1 MSGFTSLGKKNSGG
15 LGGSGITNANAVG
28 PFGTSLVSSMT
39 PSGQGTFVHGINSA
53 IWTTGSNGGG
63 SPTVS
68 ASDGIATCTSGG
80 SPYASAVLH
89 LNRSS
94 KYRAGQ
100 GTIARLTAIF
110 GSGSADTLRLAGMG
124 NAECGFY
131 FAMSGTN
138 FGILHRERSKREIR
152 EFTGVTGVGVATLTV
167 TLGGVAKSITINGE
181 SNANQTAY
189 LISKQ
194 DYSKVGMG
202 WTAEATGDK
211 VYFISSAPGPVV
223 GTFSIFNVAS
233 SIATAVRAQAGVLP
247 TETFIPQS
255 SWNIDPMDGTGPTRF
270 DMDPTMGN
278 VYGIGYQYLGFG
290 NPTFSIENPETG
302 LLAQC
307 HMIQWAGSH
316 TSTVIKNP
324 TMTIRWE
331 AINSGSSASSVSVS
345 GASGGLFT
353 EGIVQRNIGVAFST
367 VGTKFNVGATE
378 LPILTVRANQIY
390 GSVCSYGELAPFNI
404 SLGNEAGSSSTGKL
418 LRIQVYKNIGLT
430 GPVNFQNLDSARSIA
445 SVDTA
450 ATGLSTTANQQLLKS
465 IIVAA
470 NNSIVLKLEDENFFI
485 VNGDTLTITA
495 QRAGDTNIE
504 TAAASVS
511 WFEDQ

>member
-39 PSGQGTFVHGINSA
+39 PSGQGTFVHGINSV

-68 ASDGIATCTSGG
+68 ASDAIATCTSGG
-80 SPYASAVLH
+80 SPYAAAALR

-110 GSGSADTLRLAGMG
+110 GSGSADTLQLAGVG
-124 NAECGFY
+124 NAECGYY

-152 EFTGVTGVGVATLTV
+152 EFTITTGVGPVTLTV
-167 TLGGVAKSITINGE
+167 TLGGEVKSITISGGTNI
-181 SNANQTAY
+181 NQTAY

-194 DYSKVGMG
+194 DYSRVGMG
-202 WTAEATGDK
+202 WTAEAHGAK
-211 VYFISSAPGPVV
+211 VHFISSTPGPIE
-223 GTFSIFNVAS
+223 GTFSIFNGGS
-233 SIATAVRAQAGVLP
+233 QIATPGRTQVGVLP

-255 SWNIDPMDGTGPTRF
+255 SWNIDPMDGNGPTRF
-270 DMDPTMGN
+270 DMDPTKGN
-278 VYGIGYQYLGFG
+278 VYGIGYQFLGFG
-290 NPTFSIENPETG
+290 NPTFSVENPETG

-316 TSTVIKNP
+316 TSTVLKNP
-324 TMTIRWE
+324 AMTIRWE

-353 EGIVQRNIGVAFST
+353 EGIVQRNVGVAFSAA
-367 VGTKFNVGATE
+367 GTKSDISTTE

-404 SLGNEAGSSSTGKL
+404 SLGNETGNSSSGKL
-418 LRIQVYKNIGLT
+418 LRINLYKNIGLT

-450 ATGLSTTANQQLLKS
+450 ATGISTTANQQLLKS

-470 NNSIVLKLEDENFFI
+470 NDSLVLKLEDENFFI

-495 QRAGDTNIE
+495 QRAGGSNID

>member
-53 IWTTGSNGGG
+53 IWTTGSNGSG
-63 SPTVS
+63 PTVS
-68 ASDGIATCTSGG
+68 ASDAIATCTSGG
-80 SPYASAVLH
+80 SLYASAVLH

-110 GSGSADTLRLAGMG
+110 GSGHADTLQLAGVG

-152 EFTGVTGVGVATLTV
+152 EFTGVTGVGNVTLTV

-194 DYSKVGMG
+194 DYSMVGMG
-202 WTAEATGDK
+202 WTAEAHGNH
-211 VYFISSAPGPVV
+211 VHFISSTPGPVE
-223 GTFSIFNVAS
+223 GTFSIFNGTAS
-233 SIATAVRAQAGVLP
+233 IVTTVTRTQAGVLP

-255 SWNIDPMDGTGPTRF
+255 SWNVDPMDGNGPTRF
-270 DMDPTMGN
+270 DMDPTKGN
-278 VYGIGYQYLGFG
+278 VYGIGYQFLGFG

-302 LLAQC
+302 LLTQC
-307 HMIQWAGSH
+307 HMVQWAGSH

-324 TMTIRWE
+324 AMTIRWE

-353 EGIVQRNIGVAFST
+353 EGIVQRNVGVAFSAA
-367 VGTKFNVGATE
+367 GTKSDVGATE
-378 LPILTVRANQIY
+378 VPILSIRANQIY

-404 SLGNEAGSSSTGKL
+404 SVGNDTGNSSNGKL
-418 LRIQVYKNIGLT
+418 LRINIYKNVGLT
-430 GPVNFQNLDSARSIA
+430 GPVNFQNLDSTRSIA

-470 NNSIVLKLEDENFFI
+470 NDSLVLKLEDENFFI
-485 VNGDTLTITA
+485 VNGDTLTIAA
-495 QRAGDTNIE
+495 QRAGGQNIDT
-504 TAAASVS
+504 AVASVS

>member
-1 MSGFTSLGKKNSGG
+1 
-15 LGGSGITNANAVG
+15 
-28 PFGTSLVSSMT
+28 MT
-39 PSGQGTFVHGINSA
+39 PSGQGTFVTGINSA
-53 IWTTGSNGGG
+53 IWTTGSNGIG
-63 SPTVS
+63 PTVS

-110 GSGSADTLRLAGMG
+110 GDGEPNTLQLAGVG

-131 FAMSGTN
+131 FAMRDTN
-138 FGILHRERSKREIR
+138 FGILHRERSKREIW
-152 EFTGVTGVGVATLTV
+152 EFTGVAGVGSSVMLTV
-167 TLGGVAKSITINGE
+167 TLGGAVKSINITGGG
-181 SNANQTAY
+181 SPNQTAY

-202 WTAEATGDK
+202 WTAEAHGSH
-211 VYFISSAPGPVV
+211 VHFISSTPGPVE
-223 GTFSIFNVAS
+223 GTFSIVDGGGS
-233 SIATAVRAQAGVLP
+233 SIVTTVTRTQAGVLP

-255 SWNIDPMDGTGPTRF
+255 SWNIDPMDGTGATRF
-270 DMDPTMGN
+270 DMDPTKGN

-290 NPTFSIENPETG
+290 NPTFSVENPETG

-324 TMTIRWE
+324 AMTIRWE

-353 EGIVQRNIGVAFST
+353 EGIVQRNVGVAFSAA
-367 VGTKFNVGATE
+367 GTKSDVGATE
-378 LPILTVRANQIY
+378 VPILSIRANQIY

-404 SLGNEAGSSSTGKL
+404 SVGNDTGNSSNGKL
-418 LRIQVYKNIGLT
+418 LRINIYKNVGLT
-430 GPVNFQNLDSARSIA
+430 GPVNFQNLDSTRSIA

-470 NNSIVLKLEDENFFI
+470 NDSLVLKLEDENFFI
-485 VNGDTLTITA
+485 VNGDTLTIAA
-495 QRAGDTNIE
+495 QRAGGQNIDT
-504 TAAASVS
+504 AVASVS

>member
-15 LGGSGITNANAVG
+15 VSGDGGLNANTIG
-28 PFGTSLVSSMT
+28 PFGTTLVSGMT
-39 PSGQGTFVHGINSA
+39 PSGQGAFVYGINSA
-53 IWTTGSNGGG
+53 IWTTGSNGVG
-63 SPTVS
+63 PTVS

-100 GTIARLTAIF
+100 GTMARLTAIF
-110 GSGSADTLRLAGMG
+110 GSGHTDTLQLAGVG

-152 EFTGVTGVGVATLTV
+152 EFTITTGVNAVTLTI
-167 TLGGVAKSITINGE
+167 TLGGVVKSITISGG
-181 SNANQTAY
+181 SNANQTAH

-194 DYSKVGMG
+194 DYSMVGMG
-202 WTAEATGDK
+202 WTAEAYGNK
-211 VYFISSAPGPVV
+211 VYFISSFPGPIG
-223 GTFSIFNVAS
+223 GTFSIFNGAS
-233 SIATAVRAQAGVLP
+233 SIATMSQTQAGVLP

-255 SWNIDPMDGTGPTRF
+255 SWNIDPLDGTGPSRF
-270 DMDPTMGN
+270 DMDPTKGN

-290 NPTFSIENPETG
+290 NPTFSVENPETG
-302 LLAQC
+302 LLTQC

-316 TSTVIKNP
+316 MSTVVKNP
-324 TMTIRWE
+324 MMTTRWE
-331 AINSGSSASSVSVS
+331 AINSGSSASSVSI
-345 GASGGLFT
+345 SGGSGGMFT
-353 EGIVQRNIGVAFST
+353 EGIVQRNIGVAFSA
-367 VGTKFNVGATE
+367 VGTKSDVGATE
-378 LPILTVRANQIY
+378 LPILTIRANQIY

-404 SLGNEAGSSSTGKL
+404 SVGNETGNSSSGKL
-418 LRIQVYKNIGLT
+418 LRINIYKNIGLT
-430 GPVNFQNLDSARSIA
+430 GPVNFQNLDSTRSIA

-450 ATGLSTTANQQLLKS
+450 ATGLSTTTNQQLLKS

-470 NNSIVLKLEDENFFI
+470 NNSLTLKLEDENFFI

-495 QRAGDTNIE
+495 QRVGNSSIE
-504 TAAASVS
+504 TAAVSIS